1 MNYYIETFGCQ
12 MNYADSEKINMILL
26 RSGLKK
32 VNSFEQ
38 AQIVILNT
46 CSVRKKG
53 EDKVYSIVNS
63 IKKYNTKKNTNI
75 LVGITGCMARK
86 TGINQKFYTQI
97 RKRNASKNIEFLED
111 KNSLFNSD
119 DKIFG
124 KTDKVD
130 FVFRIEE
137 LGYITKILSI
147 LLNSDIGNDEKYND
161 YLKIKQLSE
170 NKAFANVVIQT
181 GCDNFCSY
189 CIVPFTRGREKSRD
203 KDEIISEIKEV
214 VKLGACEIT
223 LLGQNVN
230 SYGKELKAKLWDEE
244 EMKWALTP
252 ALSQRERENVP
263 FRELLEE
270 IDKIEGIDR
279 IRFTSSNPH
288 DMTADI
294 LEAHFELDKTCNYL
308 HFALQ
313 SGDDGVLK
321 NMNRKH
327 TYTDFKKQVEY
338 LRGKDPYFG
347 ISTDIIVGFP
357 GETEAQFQNTVKAM
371 KELEF
376 DFAYIA
382 RYSERSGTTASKLL
396 KDNVASS
403 EKARRWHILNN
414 ILKETFQK
422 RANLMIGK
430 TEEVIISGISKNS
443 NFYGRTRNFKEIT
456 MPIKNGVNIGDIV
469 KVKINKVN
477 GRIIEGEII

>member
-26 RSGLKK
+26 RSWLKK

-46 CSVRKKG
+46 CSVRKKW

-147 LLNSDIGNDEKYND
+147 LLNSDIWNDEKYND

-189 CIVPFTRGREKSRD
+189 CIVPFTRWREKSRD

-223 LLGQNVN
+223 LLWQNVN

-270 IDKIEGIDR
+270 IDKIEWIDR

-338 LRGKDPYFG
+338 LRGKDPYFW

-422 RANLMIGK
+422 RANLMIWK
-430 TEEVIISGISKNS
+430 TEEVIISWISKNS
-443 NFYGRTRNFKEIT
+443 NFYWRTRNFKEIT
-456 MPIKNGVNIGDIV
+456 MPIKNWVNIWDIV